1 MSALLTSNLRRP
13 GDHMSY
19 AYVAVSISLMVYCQ
33 LVIKWQVASAV
44 AFPEN
49 AASRLGVA
57 IGLLINPWVIS
68 ALAAAMLA
76 AVLWM
81 AALTKLDLSRAY
93 PLVSLSF
100 VAVMFASAWLFQEPL
115 TGLKLAGVALIC
127 LGVAIGSQG

>member
-1 MSALLTSNLRRP
+1 
-13 GDHMSY
+13 MSY

-33 LVIKWQVASAV
+33 IVIKWQVASAV
-44 AFPEN
+44 AHPEN
-49 AASRLGVA
+49 TASRLGLA

-100 VAVMFASAWLFQEPL
+100 VAVTFASAWLFQEPL

-127 LGVAIGSQG
+127 VGVAIGSQG